1 MGTWFI
7 QTLLQRPIG
16 MNVLSASQRDTQSN
30 PARPSSC
37 NGCTTTQPRLARST
51 GRAVFYAL
59 KARGSS
65 PQPTPDW
72 PIWKVVKKKK
82 KEGRK
87 REKALS
93 FSCYFPFLV
102 GKPSIYL
109 GHKAY
114 LALLFLSSLMRDI
127 NARSSS
133 MPRWL
138 QYLSDLLQKVSWFI
152 SF

>member
-1 MGTWFI
+1 
-7 QTLLQRPIG
+7 

-82 KEGRK
+82 KGRK
-87 REKALS
+87 EKRGGAADVGHQALGVQQDL
-93 FSCYFPFLV
+93 CTNR
-102 GKPSIYL
+102 
-109 GHKAY
+109 
-114 LALLFLSSLMRDI
+114 SLTR
-127 NARSSS
+127 
-133 MPRWL
+133 
-138 QYLSDLLQKVSWFI
+138 
-152 SF
+152 

>member
-1 MGTWFI
+1 
-7 QTLLQRPIG
+7 

-87 REKALS
+87 RGEGQLMWAIKLWECSRTFARTEVL
-93 FSCYFPFLV
+93 
-102 GKPSIYL
+102 L
-109 GHKAY
+109 GERESK
-114 LALLFLSSLMRDI
+114 I
-127 NARSSS
+127 
-133 MPRWL
+133 
-138 QYLSDLLQKVSWFI
+138 
-152 SF
+152 